1 MTRALVF
8 AVNPDA
14 DEGGPIYMMGR
25 PLTVQVGE
33 REREREREET
43 EGGAREKE
51 KEKEKDNIQ
60 FSEACT
66 LDV

>member
-33 REREREREET
+33 RERERGDRGGREREIEI
-43 EGGAREKE
+43 EIEIEIER
-51 KEKEKDNIQ
+51 Q
-60 FSEACT
+60 YS
-66 LDV
+66 V